1 MLLCIICVGIVIRIL
16 LHMYM
21 GLRNVILILVL
32 LRRILVLLRTILVG
46 MNTLVLLILILIL
59 MVICWW

>member
-32 LRRILVLLRTILVG
+32 LRRILVG